1 LGRGEALADGTL
13 DWRTI
18 RERLRAPQE
27 IRSLNSIRG
36 LAALMVATF
45 HAPLL
50 FGACCT
56 LPHAYLAV
64 DLFFVL
70 SGFVMLHVY
79 EARVR
84 SGLTLGRFF
93 QLRLARLYPLLA
105 VATGLGFVVA
115 MAKLGMAHQAPGAP
129 TLAALPLSLALLPAA
144 SAASA
149 SHAAYPFV
157 TQSWSIVWE
166 IALCPMLYVWLR
178 FARRGAWAI
187 AAAGA
192 LALAVVAVTR
202 GDIDG
207 GWTTPT
213 FWIGALRALTAF
225 WAGVAVRQWTRRG
238 VGRLVNLAA
247 LAAAGGVLA
256 YVCLVHATLWWA
268 EYASA
273 VIGFPLII
281 AAASQC
287 RARLLE
293 NPLGDRLG
301 EASYSVYMLH
311 NVTIEVV
318 YSGLKRVLHTDA
330 VGSLALGLAW
340 LAAIVAVSWLSWRY
354 VESPLRR
361 FFSRT
366 DLARPLAP
374 RSGPA
379 AANA

>member
-1 LGRGEALADGTL
+1 MAGRVD
-13 DWRTI
+13 DWRTV
-18 RERLRAPQE
+18 RDRLRAPQE

-50 FGACCT
+50 FGVSET

-70 SGFVMLHVY
+70 SGFVMLHAY
-79 EARVR
+79 EARIAG
-84 SGLTLGRFF
+84 GLKLGRFF
-93 QLRLARLYPLLA
+93 QLRFARLYPLLF

-115 MAKLGMAHQAPGAP
+115 MAKLVMIHQSPSGAML
-129 TLAALPLSLALLPAA
+129 TALPLSLVLAPAS
-144 SAASA
+144 SAATET
-149 SHAAYPFV
+149 HAAYPFV

-166 IALCPMLYVWLR
+166 IALCPMLFVWAR
-178 FARRGAWAI
+178 WVRRGAWAI

-192 LALAVVAVTR
+192 VALAFVAWSR
-202 GDIDG
+202 GGIDG

-213 FWIGALRALTAF
+213 FWIGAVRALAAF

-238 VGRLVNLAA
+238 VARWVKLAG
-247 LAAAGGVLA
+247 LAAAAAVLV

-268 EYASA
+268 EYGSA
-273 VIGFPLII
+273 VVAFPLII
-281 AAASQC
+281 AAAC
-287 RARLLE
+287 DVRARWLE

-311 NVTIEVV
+311 NVTIEVI
-318 YSGLKRVLHTDA
+318 YSALKRLMHTDA
-330 VGSLALGLAW
+330 IGSLALGLAW
-340 LAAIVAVSWLSWRY
+340 LTTIVAASWLSWRF
-354 VESPLRR
+354 VETPARR

-366 DLARPLAP
+366 DLVRRPAPAP
-374 RSGPA
+374 RPSPA
-379 AANA
+379 RA